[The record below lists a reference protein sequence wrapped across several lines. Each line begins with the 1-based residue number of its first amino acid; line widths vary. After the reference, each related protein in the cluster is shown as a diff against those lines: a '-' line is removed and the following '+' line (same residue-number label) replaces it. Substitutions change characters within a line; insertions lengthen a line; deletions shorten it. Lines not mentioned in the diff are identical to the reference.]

1 MRMKPSASK
10 WHHSNHSCLSFVG
23 NIGRKKMSCFR
34 FLKGMMF
41 IFNGI
46 IFVAGIVILAIG
58 VWVKVDSSSFL
69 KILTIK
75 SGGPEPDINVGYLCI
90 ALAFSLMIVG
100 FLGCWGALKENK
112 ALLMLFFV
120 IVLLIFIVEVTGGV
134 VVLAFSSLAEI
145 IVEGIG
151 VEAKKSIKTDY
162 GKNTDITKVWD
173 SLMTELK
180 CCGFTN
186 YNDFTGS
193 PFHIS
198 TSNYP
203 PVCCTNS
210 TSCIQA
216 DAMLSKINGCYL
228 SLLRFLKDHSI
239 VLGGVAMGIAALE
252 LAALVV
258 SMVLFCKITP
268 R

>member
-1 MRMKPSASK
+1 MQCQPS
-10 WHHSNHSCLSFVG
+10 VY
-23 NIGRKKMSCFR
+23 R
-34 FLKGMMF
+34 FTRPALF
-41 IFNGI
+41 SSLLQ
-46 IFVAGIVILAIG
+46 VAGIVILAIG

-69 KILTIK
+69 KILTIIK
-75 SGGPEPDINVGYLCI
+75 VGGLSQIINVGYLCI
-90 ALAFSLMIVG
+90 ALGLFLMIVG

-134 VVLAFSSLAEI
+134 VVLAFSSLVRQLI
-145 IVEGIG
+145 GIG

-210 TSCIQA
+210 TRVALSDCMLQLGCITIG
-216 DAMLSKINGCYL
+216 KISGMSEISVVCLVVLEPSQRILQSN
-228 SLLRFLKDHSI
+228 FLKFIIQQLLQESI
-239 VLGGVAMGIAALE
+239 VHV
-252 LAALVV
+252 
-258 SMVLFCKITP
+258 
-268 R
+268 